1 MGATGGYWLLL
12 LRRATA
18 TPRATADPAST
29 ASSAGH
35 RGLRGQ
41 LPPAPVPVAVPVGE
55 CLTVVEATRSV
66 LTDTGRLN
74 TPMGAA
80 AMVLAQR
87 IDTGEQSG
95 SALSSMVKQ
104 LSAALAEATANAKT
118 EMNPVDELRAK
129 RDRKRA

>member
-1 MGATGGYWLLL
+1 
-12 LRRATA
+12 
-18 TPRATADPAST
+18 
-29 ASSAGH
+29 
-35 RGLRGQ
+35 
-41 LPPAPVPVAVPVGE
+41 VPVGE

-80 AMVLAQR
+80 AMVLAEH

>member
-1 MGATGGYWLLL
+1 MASDCPGCGGPIMGAPGEAGRGRPRKYCLTC
-12 LRRATA
+12 RPSRAK
-18 TPRATADPAST
+18 TPPPA
-29 ASSAGH
+29 
-35 RGLRGQ
+35 Q
-41 LPPAPVPVAVPVGE
+41 VLPPTPIGSVYD
-55 CLTVVEATRSV
+55 ATRAV
-66 LTDTGRLN
+66 LTDTGRLH

-80 AMVLAQR
+80 AMVLAEH

-118 EMNPVDELRAK
+118 EANPVDELRAK